1 MAFRQSVSSFS
12 DLSVDKRLEKV
23 NSFLKEID
31 NVIDFERLRP
41 ILSKNGIGT
50 KNSCGNKAYDSSI
63 MFKILLLQKFYS
75 LSDEGAELGVKTNL
89 LYSRFVGLS
98 IDDDVPDA
106 STIGRFRQSLME
118 NKLYDELFTN
128 VNKQLEAKGL
138 MFQTGRSIIVDATL
152 IKSDNISI
160 TKASKDER
168 SQKAKKVDEANAKID
183 TEIQAELSK
192 PKPSSKTISRLLKK
206 KEHNS
211 RTLKNSEIDD
221 KQAIDSKE
229 LKSSQ
234 EIIKSDKDGYDHKE
248 RSDKEVRTGK
258 HSSRAEY
265 ITGYKHHVAVDATS
279 GLIAEVTTTFA
290 NTPESTTLKG
300 FIEHLQATEVYA
312 DKAYASKEIDAMLE
326 EKKVTNKLCQKETKG
341 MSQEEKQTHRENQ
354 KPISKIRAK
363 VEHAIGTI
371 KFEMKHTKAR
381 YIGVLRNHIDF
392 VFLALASNLKT
403 LAHRQ
408 LETKRCQSV

>member
-31 NVIDFERLRP
+31 NVIDFELLRP

-258 HSSRAEY
+258 HSSRAE
-265 ITGYKHHVAVDATS
+265 
-279 GLIAEVTTTFA
+279 
-290 NTPESTTLKG
+290 
-300 FIEHLQATEVYA
+300 
-312 DKAYASKEIDAMLE
+312 
-326 EKKVTNKLCQKETKG
+326 
-341 MSQEEKQTHRENQ
+341 
-354 KPISKIRAK
+354 
-363 VEHAIGTI
+363 
-371 KFEMKHTKAR
+371 
-381 YIGVLRNHIDF
+381 
-392 VFLALASNLKT
+392 
-403 LAHRQ
+403 
-408 LETKRCQSV
+408 